1 MLASNSLERN
11 IVKRIITVLILSTI
25 FFAAIGASQNF
36 SATAA
41 TDTETPDTTLAPDT
55 TEAPDTTLPGET
67 TVPDGLAGSNAP
79 WWILILVGLGI
90 LILIVVFA
98 SRGSK
103 EKIVPPP
110 PMTKSWKEHAREGYA
125 SSRWLYDA
133 MGEDMAV
140 WRGNAQ
146 FDNATAVGTSA
157 ATSRAET
164 WQKLNERMTI
174 ASDSLYALEA
184 AAPDQRSAQAARNT
198 VNALHSTRNALD
210 ARAESRFA
218 YRSAET
224 QEHDSTSL
232 MQARE
237 REVRSSRNLVEARN
251 NLALAL
257 TDLSTIA

>member
-1 MLASNSLERN
+1 M
-11 IVKRIITVLILSTI
+11 KRIVTVLVLSAILFT
-25 FFAAIGASQNF
+25 AIGASQ
-36 SATAA
+36 SIAAMAQTTTQAPATTQA
-41 TDTETPDTTLAPDT
+41 TDTTQAPDT
-55 TEAPDTTLPGET
+55 TDA
-67 TVPDGLAGSNAP
+67 DGGGDVSNAP

-90 LILIVVFA
+90 LILVVVFA
-98 SRGSK
+98 TKGSK
-103 EKIVPPP
+103 KKVVAAAPASK
-110 PMTKSWKEHAREGYA
+110 TWKDQAREGYA

-133 MGEDMAV
+133 MGEDIAV

-157 ATSRAET
+157 GTSKAET
-164 WQKLNERMTI
+164 WQTLNKRMTT

-184 AAPDQRSAQAARNT
+184 AAPDQRTAQAARNT

-218 YRSAET
+218 YRSAES
-224 QEHDSTSL
+224 QAHDSTSL

-251 NLALAL
+251 GLALAL

>member
-1 MLASNSLERN
+1 M
-11 IVKRIITVLILSTI
+11 KRIVIVLVLSTI
-25 FFAAIGASQNF
+25 FFTAIGASQSF
-36 SATAA
+36 AA
-41 TDTETPDTTLAPDT
+41 MAQSTTVAPNTTQEPDQ
-55 TEAPDTTLPGET
+55 T
-67 TVPDGLAGSNAP
+67 TVPAEVDVSNAP

-90 LILIVVFA
+90 LILVVVFA
-98 SRGSK
+98 TRGSK
-103 EKIVPPP
+103 EKAVAAVVPS
-110 PMTKSWKEHAREGYA
+110 KSWKDHAREGYA
-125 SSRWLYDA
+125 SARWLYDA

-146 FDNATAVGTSA
+146 FENATAVGTA
-157 ATSRAET
+157 AGTSKAET
-164 WQKLNERMTI
+164 WQKLNDRMSS

-184 AAPDQRSAQAARNT
+184 AAPDQRTAQAARNT

-218 YRSAET
+218 YRSTEAET
-224 QEHDSTSL
+224 HDSANL

-251 NLALAL
+251 GLALAL

>member
-1 MLASNSLERN
+1 
-11 IVKRIITVLILSTI
+11 VKRIVTVLVLSTI
-25 FFAAIGASQNF
+25 LFTAIGVSQ
-36 SATAA
+36 SIAAMAQTTTQAPAT
-41 TDTETPDTTLAPDT
+41 TQAPDT
-55 TEAPDTTLPGET
+55 TQAPGTTDA
-67 TVPDGLAGSNAP
+67 DGGDGSNAP

-90 LILIVVFA
+90 LILVVVFA
-98 SRGSK
+98 TRGSK
-103 EKIVPPP
+103 EKAVAAVPPSK
-110 PMTKSWKEHAREGYA
+110 TWKDHAREGYA

-146 FDNATAVGTSA
+146 FDDATAVGTSA
-157 ATSRAET
+157 GTSKAET
-164 WQKLNERMTI
+164 WQTLNKRMTT

-184 AAPDQRSAQAARNT
+184 AAPDQRTSQSARNT

-218 YRSAET
+218 YRSAESQT
-224 QEHDSTSL
+224 HDSTSL

-251 NLALAL
+251 GLALAL

>member
-1 MLASNSLERN
+1 MLAANSLERN
-11 IVKRIITVLILSTI
+11 TVKRIITVLILSTI
-25 FFAAIGASQNF
+25 FFAAIGASQSF
-36 SATAA
+36 AAMAA
-41 TDTETPDTTLAPDT
+41 TD
-55 TEAPDTTLPGET
+55 TEAPDTTQPAEPTT
-67 TVPDGLAGSNAP
+67 TVPEGVAGSNAP

-103 EKIVPPP
+103 EKIMAPP

-224 QEHDSTSL
+224 QEHDSASL

>member
-1 MLASNSLERN
+1 
-11 IVKRIITVLILSTI
+11 VKRIVTVLVLSTI
-25 FFAAIGASQNF
+25 LLAAIGASKSF
-36 SATAA
+36 AA
-41 TDTETPDTTLAPDT
+41 MAQSTTVAPDTTLAPATTTAPGTGDT
-55 TEAPDTTLPGET
+55 
-67 TVPDGLAGSNAP
+67 SNAP
-79 WWILILVGLGI
+79 WWILIIVGLGI
-90 LILIVVFA
+90 LILVVVFA
-98 SRGSK
+98 TRGSK
-103 EKIVPPP
+103 TKVIAAAPPP
-110 PMTKSWKEHAREGYA
+110 TRTWKDYAREGYA

-146 FDNATAVGTSA
+146 IDNATAVGTSA
-157 ATSRAET
+157 GTSKAET
-164 WQKLNERMTI
+164 WQQLNDRMTT

-184 AAPDQRSAQAARNT
+184 AAPDQRAAQTARNT
-198 VNALHSTRNALD
+198 VNALHSTRTALD

-218 YRSAET
+218 YRSAEG

-251 NLALAL
+251 GLALAL